1 MEDNHQP
8 PDNHQQRPP
17 MLTLLCVFTF
27 AGSGLS
33 AFANLILYLFYDLI
47 KQMFEAG
54 QFNFT
59 ESGLEMKSLKMVM
72 NVSPGFF
79 LFQGILY
86 LVSLMGAIMMWKL
99 NRTGFHLYA
108 IAQIL
113 LLIIYE
119 FYIPGAPFPIIP
131 LLLSIIFILL
141 YYRNLKFMK

>member
-1 MEDNHQP
+1 
-8 PDNHQQRPP
+8 

-141 YYRNLKFMK
+141 YYRNQIGRAHV